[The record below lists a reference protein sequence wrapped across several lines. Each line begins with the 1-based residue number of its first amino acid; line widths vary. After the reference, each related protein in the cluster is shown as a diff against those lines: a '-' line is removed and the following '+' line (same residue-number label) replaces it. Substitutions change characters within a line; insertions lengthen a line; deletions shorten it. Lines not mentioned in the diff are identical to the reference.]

1 MSRKQQWTSKTFEQ
15 NISEIKR
22 RIGKFP
28 LTLPQVKLT
37 NSESRAASIKKMQD
51 DLRALKKSQ
60 GNDSDSDSDS
70 DSRHKRRKGPSY
82 LEQELSKYQK
92 GRGRAAKGNKKNKRE
107 EEDLLAELGAFSKR
121 VTADD
126 GGKGIRDDEV
136 EGGGGVEEGLE
147 VDDDVDWM
155 KHRLKFDVDEK
166 ELTRRAEDEY
176 SVSRADT
183 LLICI
188 TCWEV

>member
-1 MSRKQQWTSKTFEQ
+1 
-15 NISEIKR
+15 
-22 RIGKFP
+22 
-28 LTLPQVKLT
+28 
-37 NSESRAASIKKMQD
+37 MQD

-70 DSRHKRRKGPSY
+70 DSRHKRRKGASY
-82 LEQELSKYQK
+82 LEQELSKYSK

-126 GGKGIRDDEV
+126 AGQGVRGIDDEEI
-136 EGGGGVEEGLE
+136 EGGLE

-176 SVSRADT
+176 SVSPA
-183 LLICI
+183 LL
-188 TCWEV
+188 VSFLLS

>member
-1 MSRKQQWTSKTFEQ
+1 
-15 NISEIKR
+15 
-22 RIGKFP
+22 
-28 LTLPQVKLT
+28 
-37 NSESRAASIKKMQD
+37 MQD

-82 LEQELSKYQK
+82 LEQELSKYSK

-126 GGKGIRDDEV
+126 GGKGIRDDDD
-136 EGGGGVEEGLE
+136 EGGGMGGVEEGLE

-176 SVSRADT
+176 SVSRAAA
-183 LLICI
+183 LLQHASGNKS
-188 TCWEV
+188 

>member
-1 MSRKQQWTSKTFEQ
+1 
-15 NISEIKR
+15 
-22 RIGKFP
+22 
-28 LTLPQVKLT
+28 
-37 NSESRAASIKKMQD
+37 MQD

-126 GGKGIRDDEV
+126 GGKGTRDDEG

-166 ELTRRAEDEY
+166 ELTRRAEDEC
-176 SVSRADT
+176 SVSRAAA
-183 LLICI
+183 L
-188 TCWEV
+188 VQYASGNKS

>member
-1 MSRKQQWTSKTFEQ
+1 
-15 NISEIKR
+15 
-22 RIGKFP
+22 
-28 LTLPQVKLT
+28 
-37 NSESRAASIKKMQD
+37 MQD

-126 GGKGIRDDEV
+126 GGKGTRDDEG

-176 SVSRADT
+176 SVSRAAA
-183 LLICI
+183 LLQYASGNKS
-188 TCWEV
+188 

>member
-1 MSRKQQWTSKTFEQ
+1 MQ
-15 NISEIKR
+15 N
-22 RIGKFP
+22 
-28 LTLPQVKLT
+28 
-37 NSESRAASIKKMQD
+37 

-82 LEQELSKYQK
+82 LEQELSQYAK

-126 GGKGIRDDEV
+126 GGKGLRDLDEG
-136 EGGGGVEEGLE
+136 EGGGEEGLE
-147 VDDDVDWM
+147 IDDDVDWM

-176 SVSRADT
+176 SVCSDDGHCLST
-183 LLICI
+183 Q
-188 TCWEV
+188 WMVS